1 VGTHRDTAAVIART
15 FFFQGINLK
24 KSLAT
29 ALAMG
34 LAVAVL
40 NGLADVKRDGEGL
53 YGWLEF
59 LQNLS
64 LYASCSLLGLVLA
77 EKAPLQVFLVRRTT
91 TWVHKAALLFLF
103 GVLPGTAVGMIY
115 HNVFFQYRLSPRL
128 PLRVKA
134 VQTYYDSFIVSLR
147 AGVTEELVFRFL
159 LMTAFFYI
167 LKKAFFPLAA
177 QGFTAAR
184 WIPFLFSLLLS
195 SLLFGFVHGAYG
207 FMTAFLAG
215 LVLGLVY
222 FRAGLESAIVA
233 HFMADLVFFS
243 MTYLR

>member
-1 VGTHRDTAAVIART
+1 MYLPEKVATSRRRFCHRLAGTSTRFAFLLRLRNLGQPGTRRDTAAVIART

-40 NGLADVKRDGEGL
+40 NGFADINRTGERFS
-53 YGWLEF
+53 GWLEF

-77 EKAPLQVFLVRRTT
+77 EKVPIQVFLVRRTAS
-91 TWVHKAALLFLF
+91 WLQKGALLLLF
-103 GVLPGTAVGMIY
+103 GVLPGIAVGMIY
-115 HNVFFQYRLSPRL
+115 HNVFLQYRFSPRL

-159 LMTAFFYI
+159 LMTAF
-167 LKKAFFPLAA
+167 
-177 QGFTAAR
+177 
-184 WIPFLFSLLLS
+184 
-195 SLLFGFVHGAYG
+195 
-207 FMTAFLAG
+207 
-215 LVLGLVY
+215 
-222 FRAGLESAIVA
+222 
-233 HFMADLVFFS
+233 
-243 MTYLR
+243 